1 MSVWSF
7 LRLFAFLNIEI
18 KNFLLSFFFFF
29 LVENNGKRRRA
40 VAAGEG
46 AEMAHS
52 RGSRYQVANSLFSSS
67 AAQTQKTLRTHENS
81 QSKRRVKETYFSF
94 DLLQSSS

>member
-1 MSVWSF
+1 MSVSRF

-18 KNFLLSFFFFF
+18 KNFLLSFFFF
-29 LVENNGKRRRA
+29 LVENDGKRRRV

-52 RGSRYQVANSLFSSS
+52 RGDRDIKL
-67 AAQTQKTLRTHENS
+67 QTL
-81 QSKRRVKETYFSF
+81 SF
-94 DLLQSSS
+94 PPQQHRLERL